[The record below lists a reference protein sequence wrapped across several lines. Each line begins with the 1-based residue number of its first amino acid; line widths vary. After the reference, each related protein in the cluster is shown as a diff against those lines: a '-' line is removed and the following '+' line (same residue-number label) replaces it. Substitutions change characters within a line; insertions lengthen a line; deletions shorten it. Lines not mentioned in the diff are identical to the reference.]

1 MEYRN
6 ATRTARTGVV
16 DCEINHPTFGW
27 ILYTLDPSDT
37 DQTIDNVELIT
48 AMQANNDVAE
58 YVAPAPEP
66 VPYAPSDLSPRRF
79 GYLLAYTGLD
89 DVWAALEAELKDTDR
104 ASYAQIKAQ
113 RSALSFS
120 QEKTLGLVAMFADTA
135 KRVAPNA
142 DLSGEAIKAAWIVA
156 EQVNL

>member
-6 ATRTARTGVV
+6 ATRTARTGAV

-27 ILYTLDPSDT
+27 IPYTLDPSDT
-37 DQTIDNVELIT
+37 DPAIDNVALIT

-58 YVAPAPEP
+58 YVAPAP

-79 GYLLAYTGLD
+79 EYLLALTGLD
-89 DVWAALEAELKDTDR
+89 DVWAALEAELKATNR
-104 ASYAQIKAQ
+104 SLFAQIAAQ

-120 QEKTLGLVAMFADTA
+120 QSKTLGLMAMFADTA
-135 KRVAPNA
+135 KRVAPDA
-142 DLSGEAIKAAWIVA
+142 DLSSAAIKTAWKLA
-156 EQVNL
+156 EEVTL